1 MNDSFLKIITLVAN
15 LHHRG
20 ISKDLKIVNTVI
32 KYKYSFTLSVHLL
45 TLDMLL
51 DNVPD
56 RKLNCRVYALSQ
68 LELEIRPWVV
78 IHGRISLLP
87 VIISVIVVLLLF
99 ASFFEKVSSMLAYAT
114 RLELR

>member
-1 MNDSFLKIITLVAN
+1 MNDSFQKIITLVAN

-51 DNVPD
+51 DNVAD

-68 LELEIRPWVV
+68 LELEIGPWV

-87 VIISVIVVLLLF
+87 VIISVIVVLVVRLF
-99 ASFFEKVSSMLAYAT
+99 L
-114 RLELR
+114 